1 MLKETKE
8 RPNVGVRLPR
18 EVFEKL
24 EDLEKST
31 GSSRSDLL
39 NEAIAVY
46 LGFPVA
52 AVPDRLNRIESR
64 LDKVLSRLGWMY
76 E

>member
-1 MLKETKE
+1 MLRKTKE
-8 RPNVGVRLPR
+8 RPNVGFRMPQ

-31 GSSRSDLL
+31 GSSRSELL
-39 NEAIAVY
+39 NEAVAKF
-46 LGFPVA
+46 LDFDVA

-64 LDKVLSRLGWMY
+64 LDKVLSRLSGAY